1 MNRVFRRAW
10 LPALAGLLAL
20 TVAASAQMVDA
31 RQMSGIPIPSPDVPP
46 GSVSVRLVRGGLA
59 NNLVDHAVELRAGQ
73 QVRTAKTDQNGR
85 AIFAGLAGTGPL
97 QAAAV
102 VDGERVESQLFTL
115 PPGAGVRLV
124 LVAGAP
130 PPGASGA
137 PAAGVP
143 GAVPAGGAPGEIVF
157 GGESRIQ
164 IEFNDDALEVFY
176 LFDLVNAGPPS
187 GGAGAELGFQL
198 PEDAE
203 QASVLE
209 GGSGQVTLRGRMVTI
224 SGPIPAGMTPIRLA
238 YSLAPAGPRRVIT
251 QSLPAGWPGVRVVM
265 ARAGNARLSSPVLT
279 NTSEMAGGAQPFVVA
294 TGGSLPA
301 NQPLVLTLSGLPT
314 RSHVGQYVALAL
326 GALVLLL
333 GIYGAASA
341 RGRTGGAARQGELAE
356 RRDRLMAE
364 LVRVE
369 EQRRAGMLDEDRYA
383 KRHEDLLGQLEG
395 VYAELDSD
403 STGNGQGP
411 PS

>member
-1 MNRVFRRAW
+1 VNGVFRRAW
-10 LPALAGLLAL
+10 LPALAGVLAL

-46 GSVSVRLVRGGLA
+46 GSVSVRLVRGDLA
-59 NNLVDHAVELRAGQ
+59 NNLVDHTIELRAGQ
-73 QVRTAKTDQNGR
+73 QVRTAKTDHNGR
-85 AIFAGLAGTGPL
+85 AIFAGLAGTGQL

-102 VDGERVESQLFTL
+102 VGGERVESQPFTM

-130 PPGASGA
+130 PLGA
-137 PAAGVP
+137 PAAGAVAP
-143 GAVPAGGAPGEIVF
+143 GAARGEVVF

-176 LFDLVNAGPPS
+176 LFELVNAGPPS
-187 GGAGAELGFQL
+187 GGAGAELAFQL

-224 SGPIPAGMTPIRLA
+224 SGPIPAGMTPVRLA

-251 QSLPAGWPGVRVVM
+251 QSLPARWPSVQVVM

-301 NQPLVLTLSGLPT
+301 NQPLLLTLTGLPT
-314 RSHVGQYVALAL
+314 RSDVGRYVTLAL

-341 RGRTGGAARQGELAE
+341 RGPTAGAARQGELTG

-369 EQRRAGMLDEDRYA
+369 EQRRAGMLDGDGYA
-383 KRHEDLLGQLEG
+383 KRHEDLLGQLER

-403 STGNGQGP
+403 SACIGQGP
-411 PS
+411 SS